1 MGKLADK
8 VVLVTGA
15 SRGMGA
21 QTARRLAAEN
31 GALYLVADGTKEE
44 LESLTAECRASSG
57 RDARYEIVDLST
69 RGAAEMIVA
78 NCVAEFGRID
88 VLINNAGVRC
98 RKAFGDFT
106 HEDFDLVE
114 AVNIRTP
121 FFACQAAL
129 PFMLR
134 QGGGRIINIGS
145 QLGTA
150 AFDDHALYGSMKAAL
165 IYLTRSIAY
174 EWSRHGIQANTVSPG
189 AINTQYNLDRLAD
202 RPELRA
208 KMEEHIPM
216 GRFGKPDEV
225 SEVIAFLAT
234 CDGNYIQ
241 GHDLVVDGGWLIH

>member
-1 MGKLADK
+1 MGKLTGKTA
-8 VVLVTGA
+8 LITGA

-21 QTARRLAAEN
+21 ETARRLAAEN
-31 GALYLVADGTKEE
+31 AALYLVADGTQEE
-44 LESLTAECRASSG
+44 LEKLVTDCRVASGAEAL
-57 RDARYEIVDLST
+57 YEMVDLSV
-69 RGAAEMIVA
+69 RGTAEAVVT
-78 NCVAEFGRID
+78 NCVGALGRVD

-98 RKAFGDFT
+98 RKPFGDFT
-106 HEDFDLVE
+106 HEDFDLVQ

-129 PFMLR
+129 PIMHR

-189 AINTQYNLDRLAD
+189 AIDTQYNLDRLTD
-202 RPELRA
+202 KPELRE
-208 KMEEHIPM
+208 KMESYIPM

-225 SEVIAFLAT
+225 AEVVAFLAT
-234 CDGNYIQ
+234 CDGHYIQ
-241 GHDLVVDGGWLIH
+241 GHDLLVDGGWVIH